1 MRILITNDDGIQS
14 PGLLA
19 IVQALQKEVECLV
32 VAPHKQCSATSHS
45 ITIYDHIAVEEVDLN
60 HFKGYSIEGTPAD
73 CVKFAIGELA
83 KNHKLDLI
91 ISGINLGLNT
101 GVSVYYSGTVSAAR
115 EGMINGIPS
124 IAISQA
130 REQLNDFS
138 FACKLIQD
146 LVHGHKHHH
155 LPKDTFLNVNI
166 PHLAHSD
173 IKGIRVTKQAHSRFV
188 EWFEAHEHLSNGKK
202 KYSIFGNIEMINP
215 DGTSDEEALRLGY
228 AAITP
233 LRLDL
238 THYERLSDIQTWMD
252 KRRPS

>member
-1 MRILITNDDGIQS
+1 MKILITNDDGIHS

-19 IVQALQKEVECLV
+19 VVQALKGDAECLV
-32 VAPHKQCSATSHS
+32 VAPHEQCSAMGHS
-45 ITIYDHIAVEEVDLN
+45 ITLYEHIAVEEVDLN

-83 KNHKLDLI
+83 KDRKLDLI

-130 REQLNDFS
+130 REQLKDFS
-138 FACKLIQD
+138 FATDFILD
-146 LVHGHKHHH
+146 LVQGHRQHH
-155 LPKDTFLNVNI
+155 LPKDTLLNVNI
-166 PHLAHSD
+166 PHLSRPE

-188 EWFEAHEHLSNGKK
+188 EWFEAHEHISNGKK
-202 KYSIFGNIEMINP
+202 KYSIFGDIEMINP

-233 LRLDL
+233 LKLDM

-252 KRRPS
+252 KKKPS